1 MDAFLRHAKVKIKV
15 WVNNVELKDALL
27 LHANMYPRMRPADAV
42 KLVYQNEF
50 GGGHMIK
57 SPEAALIRLRNEYAA
72 TEHDAMQPLMIP
84 IGSGMA
90 RVQLKALK
98 ESGIAGLNEA
108 FVETANTSEG
118 TLAEFLEKLDVLLH
132 LTLQGVFA
140 FQAAELE
147 KYLSEYKKKGYPAV
161 SHSEEYREAYLPAYR
176 VVKESIFREKF
187 K

>member
-27 LHANMYPRMRPADAV
+27 LHANMYPRMQPADAV

-98 ESGIAGLNEA
+98 ESDIARLNEA
-108 FVETANTSEG
+108 FVETANSSKG
-118 TLAEFLEKLDVLLH
+118 TLPEFLEKLAVLRRV
-132 LTLQGVFA
+132 TAQGAFA
-140 FQAAELE
+140 FEAAELE
-147 KYLSEYKKKGYPAV
+147 EYLSEYKKQGYPAV
-161 SHSEEYREAYLPAYR
+161 SHSEEYRKAYLPAYR
-176 VVKESIFREKF
+176 VVKESIFKERF

>member
-98 ESGIAGLNEA
+98 ESGLTTGQIDL
-108 FVETANTSEG
+108 FVRLWRPPTPQKARLRSFWKSWTCS
-118 TLAEFLEKLDVLLH
+118 
-132 LTLQGVFA
+132 
-140 FQAAELE
+140 
-147 KYLSEYKKKGYPAV
+147 SM
-161 SHSEEYREAYLPAYR
+161 
-176 VVKESIFREKF
+176 
-187 K
+187 

>member
-72 TEHDAMQPLMIP
+72 TAV
-84 IGSGMA
+84 SY
-90 RVQLKALK
+90 
-98 ESGIAGLNEA
+98 
-108 FVETANTSEG
+108 T
-118 TLAEFLEKLDVLLH
+118 H
-132 LTLQGVFA
+132 LTLPTKRIV
-140 FQAAELE
+140 
-147 KYLSEYKKKGYPAV
+147 
-161 SHSEEYREAYLPAYR
+161 
-176 VVKESIFREKF
+176 
-187 K
+187 

>member
-1 MDAFLRHAKVKIKV
+1 M
-15 WVNNVELKDALL
+15 ELKDALL

-90 RVQLKALK
+90 RVQLKALQ

-108 FVETANTSEG
+108 FVETANASEG
-118 TLAEFLEKLDVLLH
+118 TLAEFWEKLDVLLH
-132 LTLQGVFA
+132 VT
-140 FQAAELE
+140 
-147 KYLSEYKKKGYPAV
+147 
-161 SHSEEYREAYLPAYR
+161 
-176 VVKESIFREKF
+176 
-187 K
+187 

>member
-1 MDAFLRHAKVKIKV
+1 MDAFLRHSKVKIKV

-42 KLVYQNEF
+42 KLVYQNES

-90 RVQLKALK
+90 RVQL
-98 ESGIAGLNEA
+98 
-108 FVETANTSEG
+108 
-118 TLAEFLEKLDVLLH
+118 
-132 LTLQGVFA
+132 
-140 FQAAELE
+140 
-147 KYLSEYKKKGYPAV
+147 
-161 SHSEEYREAYLPAYR
+161 RR
-176 VVKESIFREKF
+176 
-187 K
+187 

>member
-1 MDAFLRHAKVKIKV
+1 
-15 WVNNVELKDALL
+15 
-27 LHANMYPRMRPADAV
+27 
-42 KLVYQNEF
+42 
-50 GGGHMIK
+50 MIK

-108 FVETANTSEG
+108 FVETANASEG

-132 LTLQGVFA
+132 VTLQGA
-140 FQAAELE
+140 L
-147 KYLSEYKKKGYPAV
+147 LSKQL
-161 SHSEEYREAYLPAYR
+161 SLRN
-176 VVKESIFREKF
+176 IFRNIKSGAIQPYPTARSTGRLTFPPTEL
-187 K
+187 

>member
-1 MDAFLRHAKVKIKV
+1 MDAFLRHARVKIKV
-15 WVNNVELKDALL
+15 WVNDLELKDALL
-27 LHANMYPRMRPADAV
+27 LHAIMYPKMRPADAV

-57 SPEAALIRLRNEYAA
+57 SPEAALIRLRSEYAA

-108 FVETANTSEG
+108 FVETANASEG
-118 TLAEFLEKLDVLLH
+118 TLAKFLEKLDVLLH
-132 LTLQGVFA
+132 VTLQGVFA

-147 KYLSEYKKKGYPAV
+147 KYLSEYKKRGYPAV

-176 VVKESIFREKF
+176 VVKESIFREKL

>member
-50 GGGHMIK
+50 WGGHMIK
-57 SPEAALIRLRNEYAA
+57 SPEAALIRLRSEYAA

-108 FVETANTSEG
+108 FVETANSSKG
-118 TLAEFLEKLDVLLH
+118 TLPEFLEKLDVRLH
-132 LTLQGVFA
+132 VTLQGVFA

>member
-1 MDAFLRHAKVKIKV
+1 MDAILRYARVKIKG
-15 WVNNVELKDALL
+15 WVNDLELKDALL

-90 RVQLKALK
+90 RVRLKALK
-98 ESGIAGLNEA
+98 ESGIARLNEA
-108 FVETANTSEG
+108 FVETANSSKG
-118 TLAEFLEKLDVLLH
+118 TLAEFLEKLDVLRH
-132 LTLQGVFA
+132 VTAQGAYA
-140 FQAAELE
+140 FKTAELE
-147 KYLSEYKKKGYPAV
+147 EYLLEYKKKGYPAV

-176 VVKESIFREKF
+176 VVKESIFRARF